1 MIITTPVTIN
11 EDFDDISLEPDSKL
25 PMPLSRGISSIPEY
39 SDSSFSSS
47 SRSSTNST
55 ISTAGEEEFYDL
67 DDDDDDNRSSNR
79 SSVVSDTPSDFSIAA
94 NKLNGY
100 AITTLKS
107 KSSITLLNP
116 NHASA
121 QSRQQLSTKDDPAP
135 PLFKNDAAI
144 IDEDYE
150 LAAATSPLP
159 NTRRHSEK
167 SYSSMQKRLQ
177 QGNGSSPSLSIQ
189 ASQGLRVKPYTS
201 KISGSPIG
209 NRTHPKTPTSETG
222 DATRQS
228 LRKTASASTLGLPP
242 RPSLRR
248 SASSITNNTNNT
260 NNNNPPPGLV
270 LPTTKN
276 GLTAQQRFR
285 LRRQNSTSKLTVE
298 QLELQCESDDG
309 DDDLPVDALVWNVP
323 LSPALYVKAQS
334 QSQLT
339 KQEPPQHRS
348 KSASKRGSGINRQ
361 SDTLSSIK
369 ETEPTQY
376 FNTPGLENLSED
388 ARNLTKA
395 FQELPTTKAAELAIT
410 KQKERPSSKLPPK
423 RRSNDFMD
431 PVPISKEK
439 ESVLSRTRPSWLP
452 PKSPEEEARH
462 LQEYKKMMALAASAD
477 KKRAEQ
483 LKLKTE
489 ARLKER
495 KQLEKEWSKNVL
507 PRFEMAVQEAHTREL
522 WWKGIPGKYRPLIW
536 KARAGNTLGIT
547 KSTYEKALARGKEA
561 MAALAGKQELTETEE
576 KDKKMYD
583 ILKVDCLNP
592 LSEVGLFG
600 KYGPLH
606 SQLMDTLIAFSSYRP
621 DIGYK
626 SGLHY
631 LAAMFLMNLTPL
643 ESFTALASTLNHSLC
658 QAIYVRDEGTL
669 TSYYTSFLKVLNT
682 KLPSLYN
689 HFKQI
694 RLPPS
699 AYLEPMLT
707 TLYSQHVS
715 IDITS
720 RIWDVMFFEGDSFL
734 LRVALGVLMKY
745 EHKLYGSQEEVL
757 KILGWGAPRLDLG
770 DEDDFMRVV
779 RTALKQ
785 K

>member
-1 MIITTPVTIN
+1 MIIPTPVTIN

-25 PMPLSRGISSIPEY
+25 SMPLSRGISSIPEY
-39 SDSSFSSS
+39 SDSSLSSS

-55 ISTAGEEEFYDL
+55 ISTNGEEEYYDL

-135 PLFKNDAAI
+135 PLFKNDAAV

-150 LAAATSPLP
+150 LATASSPLP

-167 SYSSMQKRLQ
+167 SYSSSLPKRLQ
-177 QGNGSSPSLSIQ
+177 QGNSSSPSLSIQ

-201 KISGSPIG
+201 KIGGLGSPIG
-209 NRTHPKTPTSETG
+209 NRNLPKTPTNETG
-222 DATRQS
+222 DATRLS
-228 LRKTASASTLGLPP
+228 LRKTASASTLGLPS
-242 RPSLRR
+242 RPALRR
-248 SASSITNNTNNT
+248 SASTITNNTS
-260 NNNNPPPGLV
+260 NPPPGLV
-270 LPTTKN
+270 LPTIKN

-285 LRRQNSTSKLTVE
+285 LRRQNSTSKLSVE

-309 DDDLPVDALVWNVP
+309 DDDLPGDALVWNVP

-334 QSQLT
+334 QSQHT
-339 KQEPPQHRS
+339 KQEPPQHRP
-348 KSASKRGSGINRQ
+348 KSTSKRASGLNRQ
-361 SDTLSSIK
+361 PDTLSSIK
-369 ETEPTQY
+369 ESEPTQY

-388 ARNLTKA
+388 ARNLTTA
-395 FQELPTTKAAELAIT
+395 FQELPTTKAAELAII

-462 LQEYKKMMALAASAD
+462 LLEYKKMMALAASAE

-483 LKLKTE
+483 LKLKAE

-495 KQLEKEWSKNVL
+495 KLLEKEWSKNVL

-547 KSTYEKALARGKEA
+547 KSTYETALARGKEA
-561 MAALAGKQELTETEE
+561 MAALAGKKELTEAEE
-576 KDKKMYD
+576 KEKKMYSM
-583 ILKVDCLNP
+583 LKVDCLNP
-592 LSEVGLFG
+592 LPEVGLFG

-606 SQLMDTLIAFSSYRP
+606 DQLMDTLIAFSSYRP

-631 LAAMFLMNLTPL
+631 LAAMFLMNLNPL

-658 QAIYVRDEGTL
+658 QAIYVRDESTL

-682 KLPSLYN
+682 KLPSLYK

-715 IDITS
+715 VDITS

-757 KILGWGAPRLDLG
+757 KILGWGASRLDLG

-779 RTALKQ
+779 RNALKQ

>member
-1 MIITTPVTIN
+1 MTIN

-55 ISTAGEEEFYDL
+55 ISTNGEEEYYDL
-67 DDDDDDNRSSNR
+67 DDDDDDSRSSNR
-79 SSVVSDTPSDFSIAA
+79 SSVVSDTPSEFSIAA

-100 AITTLKS
+100 AITSLKS

-135 PLFKNDAAI
+135 PLFKNDAAV

-150 LAAATSPLP
+150 LAAATSPRS

-167 SYSSMQKRLQ
+167 SYSSLQKRLQ
-177 QGNGSSPSLSIQ
+177 QGNGSSPSLSAQ
-189 ASQGLRVKPYTS
+189 ASQGLRMKPYTS
-201 KISGSPIG
+201 KIGGLGSPIG
-209 NRTHPKTPTSETG
+209 NRTLPKTPTSETG
-222 DATRQS
+222 DATRLS
-228 LRKTASASTLGLPP
+228 LRKTASASTLGLPS

-248 SASSITNNTNNT
+248 AASSINNNTN
-260 NNNNPPPGLV
+260 PLPGLV

-348 KSASKRGSGINRQ
+348 KSASKRGSGLNRQ

-369 ETEPTQY
+369 ESEPTQY

-462 LQEYKKMMALAASAD
+462 LQEYKKMMTMAASAE
-477 KKRAEQ
+477 KKRAQQ
-483 LKLKTE
+483 LKLKAE

-495 KQLEKEWSKNVL
+495 KQLEQEWSKNVL

-547 KSTYEKALARGKEA
+547 KSTYEKALTRGKET
-561 MAALAGKQELTETEE
+561 MAALAGKQELTETEQ

-583 ILKVDCLNP
+583 MLKFDCLDP

-606 SQLMDTLIAFSSYRP
+606 DQLMDTLIAFSSYRP

-626 SGLHY
+626 FGLHY
-631 LAAMFLMNLTPL
+631 LAAMFLMNLNPL

-658 QAIYVRDEGTL
+658 QAIYLRDEGTL

-757 KILGWGAPRLDLG
+757 KIIGWGASRLDLG
-770 DEDDFMRVV
+770 DEDDFMQVV
-779 RTALKQ
+779 RNALKQ

>member
-11 EDFDDISLEPDSKL
+11 EDFDDISLEPNTKSPL
-25 PMPLSRGISSIPEY
+25 PLARGLSSISDY
-39 SDSSFSSS
+39 SDGTFSSS

-55 ISTAGEEEFYDL
+55 TSTNGEEDFYDL
-67 DDDDDDNRSSNR
+67 DDEDDDNRSSNR

-135 PLFKNDAAI
+135 P
-144 IDEDYE
+144 
-150 LAAATSPLP
+150 
-159 NTRRHSEK
+159 
-167 SYSSMQKRLQ
+167 
-177 QGNGSSPSLSIQ
+177 
-189 ASQGLRVKPYTS
+189 
-201 KISGSPIG
+201 
-209 NRTHPKTPTSETG
+209 
-222 DATRQS
+222 
-228 LRKTASASTLGLPP
+228 
-242 RPSLRR
+242 
-248 SASSITNNTNNT
+248 NTNVAPN
-260 NNNNPPPGLV
+260 LV
-270 LPTTKN
+270 LPTVKN

-309 DDDLPVDALVWNVP
+309 DDDLPSDALVWNVP

-334 QSQLT
+334 QSQANKHEQL
-339 KQEPPQHRS
+339 QHRS
-348 KSASKRGSGINRQ
+348 KSSGKRESGLNRLPE
-361 SDTLSSIK
+361 TLSSIK
-369 ETEPTQY
+369 ESEPTQY

-395 FQELPTTKAAELAIT
+395 FQEMPTVKAAELAIN
-410 KQKERPSSKLPPK
+410 KQKEHPSSKLPPK

-439 ESVLSRTRPSWLP
+439 ESALSRTRPSWLP
-452 PKSPEEEARH
+452 PKSAEEEARH
-462 LQEYKKMMALAASAD
+462 LQEYKKMMAMAAAAE
-477 KKRAEQ
+477 KKRAVQIKHKAEERV
-483 LKLKTE
+483 KLQK
-489 ARLKER
+489 K
-495 KQLEKEWSKNVL
+495 LEKEWTKNVL

-522 WWKGIPGKYRPLIW
+522 WWQGIPSKYRPLIW

-561 MAALAGKQELTETEE
+561 MATLASKQELTDAEQKE
-576 KDKKMYD
+576 KKMYD
-583 ILKVDCLNP
+583 ILKIDCLNP

-600 KYGPLH
+600 RYGPLH
-606 SQLMDTLIAFSSYRP
+606 DQLLDTLIAFSSYRP

-631 LAAMFLMNLTPL
+631 LAATFLMNLTPL

-658 QAIYVRDEGTL
+658 QAIYVRDESML

-689 HFKQI
+689 HFKEI

-720 RIWDVMFFEGDSFL
+720 RIWDIMFFEGDSFL
-734 LRVALGVLMKY
+734 LRVALGVLIKY
-745 EHKLYGSQEEVL
+745 EHKLYGTQEEVL
-757 KILGWGAPRLDLG
+757 KVLGWDAARLDVG
-770 DEDDFMRVV
+770 DEDDFILIV
-779 RTALKQ
+779 RNALKQ

>member
-1 MIITTPVTIN
+1 MA
-11 EDFDDISLEPDSKL
+11 
-25 PMPLSRGISSIPEY
+25 RGLSSISDY
-39 SDSSFSSS
+39 SDGTFSSS

-55 ISTAGEEEFYDL
+55 TSTNGEEDFYDL
-67 DDDDDDNRSSNR
+67 DDEDDDNRSSNR

-135 PLFKNDAAI
+135 PLFKNVF
-144 IDEDYE
+144 DEDHD
-150 LAAATSPLP
+150 LAAANSPFP
-159 NTRRHSEK
+159 TARRHSEK
-167 SYSSMQKRLQ
+167 SFASFQQRLQ
-177 QGNGSSPSLSIQ
+177 KNNSSSPSLSIQ
-189 ASQGLRVKPYTS
+189 ASQGLRVKPYSS
-201 KISGSPIG
+201 KIGGLGSLNNHG
-209 NRTHPKTPTSETG
+209 TLYKHPTSGTG
-222 DATRQS
+222 DAFTTRLS
-228 LRKTASASTLGLPP
+228 IRKTASTSTLTP
-242 RPSLRR
+242 RPPLRR
-248 SASSITNNTNNT
+248 TATSINNNSNFNNNSNTNVAPN
-260 NNNNPPPGLV
+260 LV
-270 LPTTKN
+270 LPTVKN

-309 DDDLPVDALVWNVP
+309 DDDLPSDALVWNVP

-334 QSQLT
+334 QSQANKHEQL
-339 KQEPPQHRS
+339 QHRS
-348 KSASKRGSGINRQ
+348 KSSGKRESGLNRLPE
-361 SDTLSSIK
+361 TLSSIK
-369 ETEPTQY
+369 ESEPTQY

-395 FQELPTTKAAELAIT
+395 FQEMPTVKAAELAIN
-410 KQKERPSSKLPPK
+410 KQKEHPSSKLPPK

-439 ESVLSRTRPSWLP
+439 ESALSRTRPSWLP
-452 PKSPEEEARH
+452 PKSAEEEARH
-462 LQEYKKMMALAASAD
+462 LQEYKKMMAMAAAAE
-477 KKRAEQ
+477 KKRAVQIKHKAEERV
-483 LKLKTE
+483 KLQK
-489 ARLKER
+489 K
-495 KQLEKEWSKNVL
+495 LEKEWTKNVL

-522 WWKGIPGKYRPLIW
+522 WWQGIPSKYRPLIW

-561 MAALAGKQELTETEE
+561 MATLASKQELTDAEQKE
-576 KDKKMYD
+576 KKMYD
-583 ILKVDCLNP
+583 ILKIDCLNP

-600 KYGPLH
+600 RYGPLH
-606 SQLMDTLIAFSSYRP
+606 DQLLDTLIAFSSYRP

-631 LAAMFLMNLTPL
+631 LAATFLMNLTPL

-658 QAIYVRDEGTL
+658 QAIYVRDESML

-689 HFKQI
+689 HFKEI

-720 RIWDVMFFEGDSFL
+720 RIWDIMFFEGDSFL
-734 LRVALGVLMKY
+734 LRVALGVLIKY
-745 EHKLYGSQEEVL
+745 EHKLYGTQEEVL
-757 KILGWGAPRLDLG
+757 KVLGWDAARLDVG
-770 DEDDFMRVV
+770 DEDDFILIV
-779 RTALKQ
+779 RNALKQ